1 MTDKRKKIFNDT
13 ILIFCLLL
21 FALSVFFAVRLTQ
34 RAGAFALVKVDG
46 KTVMT
51 LSLSDNG
58 EYSVNG
64 GTNTVVVEDGTA
76 YMKDASCPDR
86 LCVSQGKK
94 HRSGERI
101 ICLPNRVEI
110 EILAEEERIH

>member
-1 MTDKRKKIFNDT
+1 MTGRRKKLLNDV

-21 FALSVFFAVRLTQ
+21 LALSVFLAVRLTQ
-34 RAGAFALVKVDG
+34 KEGAFALVKVDG
-46 KTVMT
+46 ETVMSLP
-51 LSLSDNG
+51 LSESG

-64 GTNTVVVEDGTA
+64 GRNTVVIEDGYA
-76 YMKDASCPDR
+76 YMKHADCPDR

>member
-1 MTDKRKKIFNDT
+1 MTDRRKKLLNDV

-21 FALSVFFAVRLTQ
+21 LALSVFLAVRLTQ
-34 RAGAFALVKVDG
+34 REGAVALVKVDG
-46 KTVMT
+46 ETVIT
-51 LSLSDNG
+51 LPLSESG
-58 EYSVNG
+58 EFSVAG
-64 GTNTVVVEDGTA
+64 GKNVVVIEDGCA
-76 YMKDASCPDR
+76 YMKHADCPDR

-94 HRSGERI
+94 SLSGERI